1 MFKLIFI
8 NTLCPIFLILI
19 IGCTKNNPRSH
30 KDYQALRCEIN
41 NNKNTYFNY
50 VFNIKNGYLYFYDDI
65 KKEFIQKS
73 ERFESGF
80 FSENRNEIFS
90 FIHKNNLVVNY
101 IEYYRDLNK
110 DQKFIKKQNVI
121 NLKSLK
127 IRKINKNEI
136 GDYEVS
142 RGNCIWID
150 PKLGIGY

>member
-1 MFKLIFI
+1 MFRNK
-8 NTLCPIFLILI
+8 LCPIFLILI
-19 IGCTKNNPRSH
+19 IGCTKNNPKAH

-41 NNKNTYFNY
+41 NKNTYVNY

-80 FSENRNEIFS
+80 FSENINEIFS
-90 FIHKNNLVVNY
+90 FIHKNNLVVTN

-121 NLKSLK
+121 NLKSLI

-136 GDYEVS
+136 GDYEVL

-150 PKLGIGY
+150 PKLGIGYK